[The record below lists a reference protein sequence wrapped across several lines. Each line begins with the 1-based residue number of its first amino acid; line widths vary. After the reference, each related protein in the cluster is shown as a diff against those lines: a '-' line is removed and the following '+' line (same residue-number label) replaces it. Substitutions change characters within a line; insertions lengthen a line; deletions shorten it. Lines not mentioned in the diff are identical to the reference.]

1 MILSKRL
8 VLLSAVLIV
17 LQAIAVVVLLVG
29 PNRARHA
36 RSAREASLHPR
47 LVVAFQEAAPESAI
61 RETLLAIEGSI
72 VRGPS
77 VEGTYTVE
85 VRLALKSPKD
95 LDRIVEELRGRPQVI
110 RQVEKAF

>member
-1 MILSKRL
+1 VILSKRL
-8 VLLSAVLIV
+8 VILSAVLIM
-17 LQAIAVVVLLVG
+17 LQAVAVVVLLVG

-47 LVVAFQEAAPESAI
+47 LVVAFQESATESAI

-77 VEGTYTVE
+77 VEGAYTVE
-85 VRLALKSPKD
+85 VRLALKSSKD
-95 LDRIVEELRGRPQVI
+95 LDKIVEELRSRPQVI
-110 RQVEKAF
+110 QKVERAF